1 MHPAVTSTSLSW
13 VRRGLGLIA
22 RAQLAFRKARDRR
35 LLQELDDH
43 MLADI
48 GLRRLDLGCAAV
60 DRDVERLWQTLR

>member
-1 MHPAVTSTSLSW
+1 MHPAITTTSPNW

-22 RAQLAFRKARDRR
+22 RVQLAFKKARDRR
-35 LLQELDDH
+35 LLQDLDDH

-48 GLRRLDLGCAAV
+48 GLCRMDLGCSTV

>member
-1 MHPAVTSTSLSW
+1 MYPAVTNTSLSW
-13 VRRGLGLIA
+13 VRRGLGLVA
-22 RAQLAFRKARDRR
+22 RARLAVRRARDRR

-48 GLRRLDLGCAAV
+48 GLCRMDLGCSTV

>member
-1 MHPAVTSTSLSW
+1 MHPALAKTSPDW

-22 RAQLAFRKARDRR
+22 RVQLALRKARDRR

-48 GLRRLDLGCAAV
+48 GLCRMDLGCAAV
-60 DRDVERLWQTLR
+60 DRGVERLWQTLR